1 MDKGLTVIKD
11 VSRKKDEKKKG
22 MMSNLTG
29 TAIPMHGKLN
39 LNDMIFA

>member
-11 VSRKKDEKKKG
+11 VSRKKG

>member
-11 VSRKKDEKKKG
+11 VSRKG